1 MKIDNSLLFKFF
13 AKENSSSEADAI
25 AKWLQSDEANVKE
38 FEKAYKLFALSQV
51 ALSGMPERRR
61 IFAPLRSRFRYVAA
75 AVLAVAAAVALG
87 VFITG
92 HIRQGAVLRESVLVS
107 EAKWG
112 KQLTQTLSDGTR
124 IEMNSGSRIEYPAI
138 FAGRERR
145 VKLDGEAIFDVTH
158 DADKPFIVE
167 TFAYDVRVLG
177 TRFDIV
183 ANEAEGEFS
192 ATLLEGS
199 VEILDKDNTV
209 RASLK
214 PNQMASIAPDGTL
227 RTETLDNPSDA
238 LLWTEDLIS
247 IAGIGFGEM
256 MRRFEKGFGVSITVD
271 LPCVPE
277 TVLPY
282 GKVRISDGV
291 VSAFEVLRH
300 HYDFTYEYDV
310 QQNVYH
316 IK

>member
-51 ALSGMPERRR
+51 ALSGMPERDS
-61 IFAPLRSRFRYVAA
+61 IFGIGRKRFGYGFAA
-75 AVLAVAAAVALG
+75 ALAVAAAIALG

-92 HIRQGAVLRESVLVS
+92 HIRQESVLRESVLVS

-138 FAGRERR
+138 FAGKERR

-183 ANEAEGEFS
+183 ANEADGEFS
-192 ATLLEGS
+192 TTLLEGS
-199 VEILDKDNTV
+199 VEILDKDMKV
-209 RASLK
+209 RASLRR
-214 PNQMASIAPDGTL
+214 NQMVSLAADGTL
-227 RTETLDNPSDA
+227 HMETLDNPEDA

-247 IAGIGFGEM
+247 IAGVSFGEM
-256 MRRFEKGFGVSITVD
+256 MHRFEKGFGVTIRIDREPVT
-271 LPCVPE
+271 E
-277 TVLPY
+277 KVLPY